1 MSSRRNTTTAT
12 QLDKRIQKL
21 IERKDK
27 DNEEM
32 NVIRRKKLRERSEAD
47 KERLE
52 VLIARRTGLL
62 DKIDELKERRGNKQT
77 ERAKAEREV
86 GKAKAKTPKETP
98 TIVDKD
104 KKIRQEINDN
114 LKELSRLRRKGKS
127 RTEAD
132 NKELEQLTEKRGK
145 LLKEEKKEIAKK
157 PQKEQSKKSFEERKE
172 ERRNNRGLTSQ
183 EAQEKKLK
191 GLAPLLNKFIPLLNN
206 TTALITEFGKTS
218 QSDIKKLL
226 RFFRNDKLANRYA
239 KIIDAFNVAFQ
250 NVNVDDTTFRTF
262 MGENQ
267 DFKKGMENFVPF
279 VIAKDFKPKQGS
291 IQELV
296 GEERVANLLQE
307 FSIDKQ
313 SLLNYLQDVDIDV
326 RKQETEGQV
335 GGGFPQGFS
344 VEEQV
349 FNSLQNYT
357 RRSGLVAGTFESMNL
372 IDPATEAEILK
383 KKPPLTGFTFPNR
396 EGTKSR
402 IYQANDALKG
412 QIPIQQRQRSIN
424 APSGQPIY
432 QIDKDAP
439 IVFTKGLETMRYDP
453 SRFTGGYS
461 SSIPGITVAEIKKV
475 GSKDYIIAHQAGI
488 GKDVNEIKPG
498 LRTQQE
504 MRFKSAIDPLQ
515 LPIDPNSG
523 RFKTTPLKYQED
535 LGLTREPFFQ
545 KGIEVPKVSAS
556 GSLSYEFKS
565 SERQFDPRIEVLPAE
580 KAQVGK
586 DRYGVSR
593 EAELTAEKR
602 PRSEFPPPKLK
613 KTTFGLNLAT
623 VPGFPIVGA
632 TGGYVGSSSFV
643 VPDEAVFK
651 YTPAP
656 IDPQRLKTQKTIY
669 PTVQQSIKFKGGFNP
684 VQA

>member
-1 MSSRRNTTTAT
+1 MSRGRNTTTAT
-12 QLDKRIQKL
+12 QLDKRIKKL
-21 IERKDK
+21 TDNKDK
-27 DNEEM
+27 DVIEM
-32 NVIRRKKLRERSEAD
+32 SVIRKKKLRERSKAEAN
-47 KERLE
+47 RLE
-52 VLIARRTGLL
+52 LLQNRRKGLL
-62 DKIDELKERRGNKQT
+62 DKIKELKERRGKKEAEAVRRT
-77 ERAKAEREV
+77 EKRTKPEGTAPEL
-86 GKAKAKTPKETP
+86 
-98 TIVDKD
+98 DKD
-104 KKIRQEINDN
+104 KRIRKEINDDLKKISN
-114 LKELSRLRRKGKS
+114 LRTKGKR

-132 NKELEQLTEKRGK
+132 NKELEQLLKKREKD
-145 LLKEEKKEIAKK
+145 LKKREPQAKA
-157 PQKEQSKKSFEERKE
+157 QKARSKMSFEERKE
-172 ERRNNRGLTSQ
+172 ARRQERIKKGKLTTEEARQVKSEKLTNLVKKFVPVINNNEGIIKKFGELSSNETKTLLRAFRNNSPIIKTLKS
-183 EAQEKKLK
+183 KLD
-191 GLAPLLNKFIPLLNN
+191 AINVDN
-206 TTALITEFGKTS
+206 TTFTDLMGKDPS
-218 QSDIKKLL
+218 
-226 RFFRNDKLANRYA
+226 
-239 KIIDAFNVAFQ
+239 
-250 NVNVDDTTFRTF
+250 
-262 MGENQ
+262 
-267 DFKKGMENFVPF
+267 FKDGMENFVPF
-279 VIAKDFKPKQGS
+279 QIAKDFKPKQGS

-372 IDPATEAEILK
+372 IDPITEAKIQK
-383 KKPPLTGFTFPNR
+383 MKPSLTGFTFPDR

-412 QIPIQQRQRSIN
+412 QIPIQQRQRSVN
-424 APSGQPIY
+424 APSGQPVY

-498 LRTQQE
+498 LRTQEE

-523 RFKTTPLKYQED
+523 RFRTTPLKYQED

-602 PRSEFPPPKLK
+602 PRSEFLPPKLK
-613 KTTFGLNLAT
+613 KTTYGLNLAT